1 MRSFKSSWTVGF
13 LCALIPAWPLHAQG
27 ADAHLTDE
35 VGKIRAEVAY
45 SNLAL
50 RGYTWTEHTEVLVK
64 GKLQSASDA
73 ACRYDASGQVVKTP
87 VGNQDDEARA
97 NGLSNRPT
105 VRKKADLQDYIERAI
120 TLIGYYVPPD
130 PEALDAML
138 GRGEASLEKS
148 APGKSQIRFK
158 DYHQRGDSM
167 TFTYD
172 PVSKALLSVTVL
184 STLGS
189 PKDPVSMEAIF
200 ETLPDGVNHLGSTT
214 VTAKTRKIEV
224 KTRNLSYAKVK

>member
-1 MRSFKSSWTVGF
+1 MRSIISAWTVG
-13 LCALIPAWPLHAQG
+13 LLSALLPVWPLHSQG
-27 ADAHLTDE
+27 PAAHLTDE
-35 VGKIRAEVAY
+35 VSAIRAELAY

-73 ACRYDASGQVVKTP
+73 ACRYDATGQIVK
-87 VGNQDDEARA
+87 ARLGTNEDPAPA

-105 VRKKADLQDYIERAI
+105 VRKKADQQDYIQRAI
-120 TLIGYYVPPD
+120 TLIGYYIPPK
-130 PEALDAML
+130 PEQLDLML
-138 GRGEASLEKS
+138 ARGDASLEHS
-148 APGKSQIRFK
+148 EPGKSQIRFK
-158 DYHQRGDSM
+158 EYHQRGDSM

-172 PVSKALLSVTVL
+172 PVSKALLRVTVL

-214 VTAKTRKIEV
+214 VTAKSRKIEV
-224 KTRNLSYAKVK
+224 KTRNLSYTKAN